1 MCGKYLL
8 NTGDLYKRYS
18 INTSLKDTP
27 KLEPNYLC
35 LPGSMHPVVINNDG
49 KEIHLMKWG
58 LIPSWAVDP
67 KTGFKNINARSESIN
82 IKPSFRRSFMKK
94 RCLVPASGFYE
105 WKKEKGKK
113 STPYFIRLKTQETF
127 SFAGLYESWINNE
140 GNTILSYT
148 IITTKPNRMIEQ
160 IHERMPV
167 IISLNQEDKWLDINT
182 KENELIASLSS
193 YANDEMRIE
202 KL

>member
-1 MCGKYLL
+1 
-8 NTGDLYKRYS
+8 
-18 INTSLKDTP
+18 LKDTP

-35 LPGSMHPVVINNDG
+35 LPGSIHPVVINNDG

-58 LIPSWAVDP
+58 LIPSWAIDP
-67 KTGFKNINARSESIN
+67 KIGFKNINARSESIN

-105 WKKEKGKK
+105 WKKEEGKK
-113 STPYFIRLKTQETF
+113 STPYFIRLNAQETF

-148 IITTKPNRMIEQ
+148 IITTRPNRIVEQ

-193 YANDEMRIE
+193 YTNDEMRIE